1 MMNGWSN
8 FLQNPQDFSR
18 IAPMDRSI
26 VPVIKPNLSMSAPQ
40 IQGGINAPMQ
50 NIQPKAPGMDPAQM
64 MSLMGR
70 FGMPQTGQQQQMPQM
85 PAGPQIQPQAP
96 TGTFSGLSPY
106 MPRPAAPAAPSPMAG
121 ASRPVPTMDEM
132 KKYWI
137 MYGLYPD
144 GSMG

>member
-1 MMNGWSN
+1 MSFGNWSN
-8 FLQNPQDFSR
+8 FLQNPQDFSK
-18 IAPMDRSI
+18 IAMMNESI
-26 VPVIKPNLSMSAPQ
+26 VPTIKPNMSMSAPQ
-40 IQGGINAPMQ
+40 IQGMP
-50 NIQPKAPGMDPAQM
+50 NIKPRAPGMDPAQM

-70 FGMPQTGQQQQMPQM
+70 FGMPQMGQQQPMPQM

-106 MPRPAAPAAPSPMAG
+106 MPRPPEPAAPSPM
-121 ASRPVPTMDEM
+121 DEM
-132 KKYWI
+132 KKYGI